1 MIYAYKH
8 LPHKIEG
15 LNAEINTFFTN
26 LLEKN
31 LAKYDEDVLLS
42 KDFKA
47 TITKS
52 KKIKG
57 YLTDITENYHNLE
70 DTDKQLLKD
79 AFKNNLPIE
88 TLCSDPTCAS
98 PIKFEAI
105 KNEGFRKLLKDFLT
119 DLWEDYPMIDAIE
132 NKYGLVQDHFDDFID
147 STHQKVYVC
156 PFCGLH
162 KLKPSGGITRDAY
175 DHYIP
180 KAFYPFVSINYL
192 NLFPICHECNSD
204 EKKTTDTLFDGNNR
218 RRVFYPFD
226 TTYQPNQLSIVVE
239 PEEKY
244 SSLNFKTLLQDIK
257 WNYKFMY
264 AGNDDPRLESWN
276 KIFRIKGRYRENILH
291 YQIEWFGQLCTKY
304 KRELKKGTN
313 FEDFKTERL
322 EDAKDEIYSSPLGI
336 LRYVY
341 FTFLFSI
348 DDFEE
353 KLSNSIAQP

>member
-1 MIYAYKH
+1 MIYAYRH

-15 LNAEINTFFTN
+15 LNTEIEYFFNKLFENN
-26 LLEKN
+26 LET
-31 LAKYDEDVLLS
+31 YDDKILLTEE
-42 KDFKA
+42 FII
-47 TITKS
+47 TITTSQKF
-52 KKIKG
+52 KT
-57 YLTDITENYHNLE
+57 YLKEITETYFKLD
-70 DTDKQLLKD
+70 DTDKQTLKD

-88 TLCSDPTCAS
+88 MLCSDPACAS
-98 PIKFEAI
+98 PIKFAAI
-105 KNEGFRKLLKDFLT
+105 KNEAFRKLLKDFLT
-119 DLWEDYPMIDAIE
+119 GLWEDYPIIDAIE
-132 NKYGLVQDHFDDFID
+132 NKYGLVQDHFSDFID
-147 STHQKVYVC
+147 STHQKAYVC

-162 KLKPSGGITRDAY
+162 KLKPSGGIKRDAY

-204 EKKTTDTLFDGNNR
+204 EKKATDTLFDGNNR

-257 WNYKFMY
+257 WKYKFTY
-264 AGNDDPRLESWN
+264 AGNDDPRLESWD
-276 KIFRIKGRYRENILH
+276 KIFRVKGRYRENILH

-304 KRELKKGTN
+304 KRELRKGTN
-313 FEDFKTERL
+313 FQDFKKEIL
-322 EDAKDEIYSSPLGI
+322 DDAKDEIYSSPLGI

-348 DDFEE
+348 EDFEE
-353 KLSNSIAQP
+353 KLSNSVA